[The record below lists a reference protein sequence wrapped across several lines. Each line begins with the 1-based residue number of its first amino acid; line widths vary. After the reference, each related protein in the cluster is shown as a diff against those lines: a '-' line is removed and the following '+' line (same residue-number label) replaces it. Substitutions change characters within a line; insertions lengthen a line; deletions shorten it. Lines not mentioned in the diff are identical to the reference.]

1 MITRAFLSILL
12 CAAVISSGCRA
23 VEPDSPAPAPSTA
36 VSAAPAAD
44 APSLFI
50 VGDST
55 VKNKLPKAGWGDYVA
70 PYFDTERIHVHNR
83 AIGGRSS
90 RSFIEEG
97 RWQRV
102 LEEMKPGDF
111 VMVQMGHNDSSL
123 NRPQRYSL
131 KGIGEETVDAND
143 PKTGEPV
150 RIHTYGWYLRR
161 YAVDAREKGATLIFV
176 TPVLRNSWDVEGA
189 NKNDF
194 AAYAGWMRQIAQEEK
209 VPLLDLNRILMKRY
223 GELGKE
229 KVSSGFFDEGDNT
242 HTNLAGAEETAAC
255 AIAGLRKLNDCNI
268 GKYLRE

>member
-1 MITRAFLSILL
+1 MTKNALLSILL
-12 CAAVISSGCRA
+12 CAAAIGSGCRA
-23 VEPDSPAPAPSTA
+23 TEPASQATATSTA
-36 VSAAPAAD
+36 VSASTAAD
-44 APSLFI
+44 VPSLFI

-102 LEEMKPGDF
+102 LDELKPGDF
-111 VMVQMGHNDSSL
+111 VLVQMGHNDSSF
-123 NRPQRYSL
+123 NKPERYSL
-131 KGIGEETVDAND
+131 KGIGDETKDAND
-143 PKTGEPV
+143 PKTGKPV
-150 RIHTYGWYLRR
+150 TIHTYGWYLRKYVADTETR
-161 YAVDAREKGATLIFV
+161 GATLIFV
-176 TPVLRNSWDVEGA
+176 TPVLRNSWSADGS

-229 KVSSGFFDEGDNT
+229 KVSSEFFDEGDNT
-242 HTNLAGAEETAAC
+242 HTNLVGAEETAVC
-255 AIAGLRKLNDCNI
+255 IIAGLRNLRDCGI